1 MSDVRKILVL
11 DGIGGVPLG
20 REICETF
27 VELGIDAT
35 HFDCLQAS
43 RRPFYRLQSAY
54 AKLHNRN
61 IDRDN
66 FYFLPKLVERDL
78 HELAEQEQPSHI
90 LVIGFIYKFFDP
102 QLLRRIADNIGA
114 GLFLYDTDTCNLYSR
129 RREFIFFVESE
140 LPVYDRILSCSAV
153 TTRFFT
159 DTRGLDAVFV
169 PFGAKPIDT
178 PETPQPIDVLF
189 VGSGDLRRIFLLE
202 GIREHVSVRGNRWQR
217 NFPLISEQLRA
228 RIDDRPVWGK
238 ELHQLLGQ
246 SKIVLNITR
255 TDFYGAE
262 TGINLRIFEALAA
275 GCFLLTDHCD
285 ELGELFRI
293 GEEIETFRSSAELTD
308 KVTLFLSDEGRRK
321 EIARRGHDA
330 FCRKHTWRARIE
342 GDLLPALART
352 EQTAAPFTA
361 SQYGRPL

>member
-27 VELGIDAT
+27 VELGIAAA
-35 HFDCLQAS
+35 HFDCLQATL
-43 RRPFYRLQSAY
+43 RPLYKLHSAY
-54 AKLHNRN
+54 AKLRNRSIN
-61 IDRDN
+61 RDN

-78 HELAEQEQPSHI
+78 RELIDREQPSHI
-90 LVIGFIYKFFDP
+90 LVVGFIYKFFDP
-102 QLLRRIADNIGA
+102 QQLRQIADNVGA
-114 GLFLYDTDTCNLYSR
+114 GLFLYDTDSCNLYSR
-129 RREFIFFVESE
+129 RREFIFFVEDE

-153 TTRFFT
+153 TTRFFA

-169 PFGAKPIDT
+169 PFGAKPIEIT
-178 PETPQPIDVLF
+178 ETPQSIDVLF
-189 VGSGDLRRIFLLE
+189 VGSGDLRRILLLE
-202 GIREHVSVRGNRWQR
+202 GNRDHVSIRGNRWQR
-217 NFPLISEQLRA
+217 NYPLISTPLRS

-238 ELHQLLGQ
+238 ELHHLLRQ

-285 ELGELFRI
+285 ELSELFRI
-293 GEEIETFRSSAELTD
+293 GEEIETFRSSDELVEKT
-308 KVTLFLSDEGRRK
+308 KYFLANDSNRIA
-321 EIARRGHDA
+321 IARKGHHA
-330 FCRKHTWRARIE
+330 FLARHTWATRAAE
-342 GDLLPALART
+342 MNAQLT
-352 EQTAAPFTA
+352 
-361 SQYGRPL
+361 SPLHEN

>member
-129 RREFIFFVESE
+129 RREFIFFIESE
-140 LPVYDRILSCSAV
+140 LPIYDRILSCSAV
-153 TTRFFT
+153 TTRFFK

-169 PFGAKPIDT
+169 PFGAKPIVT
-178 PETPQPIDVLF
+178 NSRNQPVDVLF
-189 VGSGDLRRIFLLE
+189 VGSCDLRRIFLLE
-202 GIREHVSVRGNRWQR
+202 HIHNHVSIRGNRWQR
-217 NFPLISEQLRA
+217 NTPLISASLRA
-228 RIDDRPVWGK
+228 RIDDRPVWGND
-238 ELHQLLGQ
+238 LHQLLGQ
-246 SKIVLNITR
+246 TKIVLNITR
-255 TDFYGAE
+255 TDFFGAE
-262 TGINLRIFEALAA
+262 TGINLRVFEALAA
-275 GCFLLTDHCD
+275 GCFLLTDHC
-285 ELGELFRI
+285 EEIAEQFKV
-293 GEEIETFRSSAELTD
+293 GEEIETFRSSKELAD
-308 KVTLFLSDEGRRK
+308 KVAYYLSNEEKRRT
-321 EIARRGHDA
+321 IARNGHQA
-330 FCRKHTWRARIE
+330 FLVNHTWNTRITRQM
-342 GDLLPALART
+342 LPLI
-352 EQTAAPFTA
+352 
-361 SQYGRPL
+361 S

>member
-27 VELGIDAT
+27 VELGIAAA
-35 HFDCLQAS
+35 HFDCLQATL
-43 RRPFYRLQSAY
+43 RPLYKLHSAY
-54 AKLHNRN
+54 AKLRNRSIN
-61 IDRDN
+61 RDN

-78 HELAEQEQPSHI
+78 RELIDREQPSHI
-90 LVIGFIYKFFDP
+90 LVVGFIYKFFDP
-102 QLLRRIADNIGA
+102 QQLRQIADNVGA

-129 RREFIFFVESE
+129 RREFIFFVEDE
-140 LPVYDRILSCSAV
+140 LPVYDRILSYSAV
-153 TTRFFT
+153 TTRFFA

-169 PFGAKPIDT
+169 PFGAKPTKIT
-178 PETPQPIDVLF
+178 ETPQPIEVLF

-202 GIREHVSVRGNRWQR
+202 GIRKHVSVRGNRWQR
-217 NFPLISEQLRA
+217 NFPLISAPLRT

-238 ELHQLLGQ
+238 ELHHLLGQ

-285 ELGELFRI
+285 ELGELFRL
-293 GEEIETFRSSAELTD
+293 GEEIETFRSSGELAD
-308 KVTLFLSDEGRRK
+308 KVALFLSDEGRRK

-352 EQTAAPFTA
+352 ERTAAPFTA

>member
-1 MSDVRKILVL
+1 MKEMRKILIL

-20 REICETF
+20 REICETL
-27 VELGIDAT
+27 VEMGVAAT
-35 HFDCLQAS
+35 HFNCLQAPH
-43 RRPFYRLQSAY
+43 RAFYGAHSAY
-54 AKLHNRN
+54 AKLRNRN
-61 IDRDN
+61 TDRDA

-78 HELAEQEQPSHI
+78 RELIARERPSHI

-102 QLLRRIADNIGA
+102 QLLRRLADEAQA

-153 TTRFFT
+153 TARFFR
-159 DTRGLDAVFV
+159 DTRGLDALFV
-169 PFGAKPIDT
+169 PFGAKAVPARQA
-178 PETPQPIDVLF
+178 EQPIDVLF

-202 GIREHVSVRGNRWQR
+202 GIRDHVTVRGNRWQR
-217 NFPLISEQLRA
+217 NFPLISGPLRA
-228 RIDDRPVWGK
+228 RIDDRAVWGE
-238 ELHQLLGQ
+238 ELHRLLGQ

-293 GEEIETFRSSAELTD
+293 GEEIETYRSGAELAEKVRYYLAHPHEREKIAACGLAAFRSRHRWSNR
-308 KVTLFLSDEGRRK
+308 VDEMLCYMTMTQ
-321 EIARRGHDA
+321 E
-330 FCRKHTWRARIE
+330 TPS
-342 GDLLPALART
+342 L
-352 EQTAAPFTA
+352 
-361 SQYGRPL
+361 RP

>member
-1 MSDVRKILVL
+1 MLLLPAARRAGDAQLLPVLGHGAPGQDAALLLQQTPQLFIRQGMSLVL
-11 DGIGGVPLG
+11 PVDQL
-20 REICETF
+20 
-27 VELGIDAT
+27 
-35 HFDCLQAS
+35 
-43 RRPFYRLQSAY
+43 
-54 AKLHNRN
+54 
-61 IDRDN
+61 
-66 FYFLPKLVERDL
+66 
-78 HELAEQEQPSHI
+78 
-90 LVIGFIYKFFDP
+90 P
-102 QLLRRIADNIGA
+102 QLQQHRPAADIAAVAHAVAGA
-114 GLFLYDTDTCNLYSR
+114 
-129 RREFIFFVESE
+129 
-140 LPVYDRILSCSAV
+140 
-153 TTRFFT
+153 
-159 DTRGLDAVFV
+159 
-169 PFGAKPIDT
+169 
-178 PETPQPIDVLF
+178 Q
-189 VGSGDLRRIFLLE
+189 
-202 GIREHVSVRGNRWQR
+202 
-217 NFPLISEQLRA
+217 
-228 RIDDRPVWGK
+228 

-361 SQYGRPL
+361 SPVS